1 MSELARGVRD
11 VGRGF
16 AFLNA
21 HPRLWGWVI
30 APAMVSLIVLL
41 ALVIAVSRLLTQVVA
56 SLTAHLPSW
65 LDGAASW
72 GLSIIVGIALA
83 VGAMFVFVTLAGLI
97 AGPFCELLSEAV
109 EVQLTGREGPP
120 FSLARFLSDAA
131 TGIGHALR
139 RLVGS
144 IFGAIFL
151 FALSFVPVVGTIAA
165 VVIGSWFAARAA
177 AYDSYDAV
185 LARRALAYRDK
196 LAFLHTH
203 RSRTLG
209 LGAAVAG
216 LLLVPGVNLVA
227 LGVGAV
233 AATLAA
239 HDLDAAADRREHGDE
254 RSEVPDGQP

>member
-1 MSELARGVRD
+1 MSDLGRGVRD

-30 APAMVSLIVLL
+30 APAVITLVLV
-41 ALVIAVSRLLTQVVA
+41 AGLVVVVSRLLTHA
-56 SLTAHLPSW
+56 LAALTAHLPSW
-65 LDGAASW
+65 LAGPATGVLAPLVVSALVAA
-72 GLSIIVGIALA
+72 AL
-83 VGAMFVFVTLAGLI
+83 FVFVALACLI
-97 AGPFCELLSEAV
+97 TGPFCERLSEAV
-109 EVQLTGREGPP
+109 DVELTGHEGPP
-120 FSLARFLSDAA
+120 FSLPQFLWELAIS
-131 TGIGHALR
+131 ISHSLR
-139 RLVGS
+139 RLIASV
-144 IFGAIFL
+144 FGAIFL

-165 VVIGSWFAARAA
+165 IAIGGWFAARAA

-185 LARRALAYRDK
+185 LARRALAYREKWAYLD
-196 LAFLHTH
+196 LY

-233 AATLAA
+233 GATLAT
-239 HDLDAAADRREHGDE
+239 HELAAADRHQRRHDVRG
-254 RSEVPDGQP
+254 PATT